1 MDFNTTIQE
10 LEHEREL
17 IDLAIIAVQNAR
29 DNRASRTVSRGHN
42 VATKIPGKRRLTAAA
57 KLRIS
62 QSMKA
67 RWEARKAGKKLT
79 VVRGKKAA

>member
-1 MDFNTTIQE
+1 MNFETTIHE
-10 LEHEREL
+10 LEQEREL
-17 IDLAIIAVQNAR
+17 IDLAIIAVQNAC

-42 VATKIPGKRRLTAAA
+42 VATKIPGKRKLTAAA

-62 QSMKA
+62 QAMKK

-79 VVRGKKAA
+79 VVRSKKAA